1 MIYKEELKEKLSN
14 CHWHNP
20 LDLFV
25 AKDCVEKASFE
36 GEWDDKDFCTV
47 CRGEALQTYDCDYG
61 YVFVRSK
68 HCPHCGVRMVNGRGY
83 VNDL

>member
-1 MIYKEELKEKLSN
+1 MMDKEELKEKLSN

-36 GEWDDKDFCTV
+36 GEWNSRMLCSV
-47 CRGEALQTYDCDYG
+47 CGGEMLHIYIRGYG
-61 YVFVRSK
+61 YDYFRSK
-68 HCPHCGVRMVNGRGY
+68 YCPHCGVRMVNGESY
-83 VNDL
+83 VDEV